1 MPLRRRRL
9 LVAGVLVAGLGLGGA
24 NNARASSE
32 LSGTI
37 TVSAA
42 SSLRSSFTEIGKA
55 FRIKHPRVKVRFNFG
70 SSSTLAGQ
78 IASGA
83 PADVVA
89 LADTATMD
97 KLANSG
103 ALGSTPKIFARNSM
117 AIAVKR
123 GNPQKV
129 AGIADLS
136 RVGVVSLCVQSAP
149 CGVYAQMV
157 LSRSGVTIRE
167 SKVTRGVDALATLS
181 QVVNGDAQAALVYD
195 TDGRAAG
202 KSVVLVTIPR
212 PANVAAMYPIAV
224 VKGSR
229 QTPIARAFVE
239 FVMSSAGQSVL
250 VSQGFAR
257 P

>member
-1 MPLRRRRL
+1 M
-9 LVAGVLVAGLGLGGA
+9 AGLGLGSA
-24 NNARASSE
+24 NNALASLD

-42 SSLRSSFTEIGKA
+42 SSLRSSFAEIGRA
-55 FRIKHPRVKVRFNFG
+55 FRMKYPGVKVRFNFG
-70 SSSTLAGQ
+70 SSSALVGQ

-97 KLANSG
+97 KLANLGS
-103 ALGSTPKIFARNSM
+103 LGSTPKVFARNSM

-123 GNPQKV
+123 GSAQEV
-129 AGIADLS
+129 AGVADLS
-136 RVGVVSLCVQSAP
+136 RVGVVSMCVQSAP
-149 CGVYAQMV
+149 CGVYAQTV
-157 LSRSGVTIRE
+157 LARSGVTIPE
-167 SKVTRGVDALATLS
+167 SKVTRGVDASATLS
-181 QVVNGDAQAALVYD
+181 QVVNGDAQAALVYV

-212 PANVAAMYPIAV
+212 SANVAAMYPIAV

-229 QTPIARAFVE
+229 QTPIARAFVD
-239 FVMSSAGQSVL
+239 FVMSSTGQSVL
-250 VSQGFAR
+250 ASQGFAR

>member
-1 MPLRRRRL
+1 MPLRCRRL
-9 LVAGVLVAGLGLGGA
+9 LVASALVAGLGLGGA
-24 NNARASSE
+24 NNALASSE

-55 FRIKHPRVKVRFNFG
+55 FRIKYPRLKVRFNFG
-70 SSSTLAGQ
+70 SSSALVGQ
-78 IASGA
+78 ITSGA

-89 LADTATMD
+89 LADSATMN

-103 ALGSTPKIFARNSM
+103 ALASTPKFFARNSM

-129 AGIADLS
+129 ARVTDLS
-136 RVGVVSLCVQSAP
+136 RVGVVSLCVHSAP
-149 CGVYAQMV
+149 CGAYARTV
-157 LSRSGVTIRE
+157 LSRSGVWIPE
-167 SKVTRGVDALATLS
+167 SKITRGVDASATLS
-181 QVVNGDAQAALVYD
+181 QVVNGDAQAALVYV
-195 TDGRAAG
+195 TDVRAAG
-202 KSVVLVTIPR
+202 KSVVLVSIPR
-212 PANVAAMYPIAV
+212 SANVTARYPISV

-229 QTPIARAFVE
+229 QMPIARAFVD

>member
-1 MPLRRRRL
+1 MF
-9 LVAGVLVAGLGLGGA
+9 VAGLGLGGA
-24 NNARASSE
+24 NNALASSD

-55 FRIKHPRVKVRFNFG
+55 FRTKHPRVKVRFNFG
-70 SSSTLAGQ
+70 SSSTLVGQ
-78 IASGA
+78 INSGA
-83 PADVVA
+83 PSDVVA

-123 GNPQKV
+123 GNAQNVKGV
-129 AGIADLS
+129 GDLA
-136 RVGVVSLCVQSAP
+136 RVGVVSMCVQTAP
-149 CGVYAQMV
+149 CGVYAQTV
-157 LSRSGVTIRE
+157 LARSGVSIPE
-167 SKVTRGVDALATLS
+167 SKVTRGVDASATLS
-181 QVVNGDAQAALVYD
+181 QVVNGDAQAALVYV
-195 TDGRAAG
+195 TDVRAAG
-202 KSVVLVTIPR
+202 KSVGLVTIPR
-212 PANVAAMYPIAV
+212 SANVAAMYPIAV

-229 QTPIARAFVE
+229 QTPIARAFVD

-250 VSQGFAR
+250 ISQGFAR